1 MILAMEYREWYLACI
16 ALASLDVASHWFHT
30 YVYVFIGADGH
41 KDLSPSSNWLL
52 RTYYTNRIFMGFC
65 CTCVEV
71 FYMTAHVLKSAP
83 DTAPTFFYYIFRIAA
98 TGFAVKQIANVSQLI
113 AAVKT
118 LMEIDR
124 VGM

>member
-1 MILAMEYREWYLACI
+1 MILVMEYQEWYRTCV

-52 RTYYTNRIFMGFC
+52 RTYYTNRLFMGYC

-71 FYMTAHVLKSAP
+71 LYMTLHVVRSRP
-83 DTAPTFFYYIFRIAA
+83 DVFPTFFYYILRLAA
-98 TGFAVKQIANVSQLI
+98 PGFVVKQLANVAQLV
-113 AAVKT
+113 AAVKM